1 MSGSGGMLGEAFY
14 KIFKKDYHLFCSDID
29 VNEEWLNYLD
39 FREYTNYQEL
49 VEKFNPDYL
58 FHIGAH
64 TDLEY
69 CENNI
74 DDTFKTN
81 TISVD
86 HAIQISNK
94 LKIPL
99 LYIST
104 AGIFD
109 GKKSIYNDWDTPNP
123 LSVYGK
129 SKFYSEK
136 NILNLSNNYLIL
148 RAGWM
153 MGGGFKKDK
162 KFVNKIINQI
172 LNGKK
177 KLFVVDDK
185 MGTPTYTYD
194 FAKNAKL
201 IIEKNLN
208 GLFNLVCSG
217 NTSRFEVAKEI
228 LKILNL
234 EKKISIKRVDSHYF
248 KNEYF
253 ATRPKSE
260 NLINYKLKLLSLDT
274 MRDWKDCLNEYLN
287 EQYRSFF

>member
-194 FAKNAKL
+194 FAKNAKFL
-201 IIEKNLN
+201 QCASYV
-208 GLFNLVCSG
+208 LVYMCYIFIFI
-217 NTSRFEVAKEI
+217 NISRRYV
-228 LKILNL
+228 L
-234 EKKISIKRVDSHYF
+234 V
-248 KNEYF
+248 
-253 ATRPKSE
+253 
-260 NLINYKLKLLSLDT
+260 
-274 MRDWKDCLNEYLN
+274 
-287 EQYRSFF
+287 